1 MSKKGNTRSR
11 RRSLRIWGG
20 YLLVLMAWVVAVM
33 ALAFLGFIICASITW
48 QPSPLYDFLNWV
60 RDYIVLVCIVTVLA
74 GWVVISFYF
83 ISKPI
88 KQLDVVANAAEQ
100 LSRPSEEPIQ
110 LPDSLEDISIQLN
123 LAREQA
129 LRDARAA
136 REAEQRKND
145 LIVYLA
151 HDLKTPLTSVIGYLT
166 LLRDEPQISPEIR
179 ARYTGIALE
188 KAERLEDL
196 INEFFDITR
205 FSLSSLTLDVERVNI
220 TRFNLSRLELER
232 QSVDLTRMLEQV
244 ASEFRPIF
252 AESGLSCSLDLPPKL
267 HYSCDPDKLARV
279 FDNLLRNASYY
290 SLPDSTVE
298 IAGRIEAGKIVLTF
312 SNAGKNIPQ
321 EKLDRIFEQFFRLD
335 SSRATRTGGAGL
347 GLAIAK
353 EIVELHGG
361 TIRADS
367 TEDRITFTI
376 CLPSDHSEAP

>member
-1 MSKKGNTRSR
+1 MSKKRMAGRPALAR
-11 RRSLRIWGG
+11 RRRRALRIWGS
-20 YLLVLMAWVVAVM
+20 YLLVLMAWVVVVLAM
-33 ALAFLGFIICASITW
+33 AFLGVIICNSITW
-48 QPSPLYDFLNWV
+48 QPSLLYDFLQWV
-60 RDYIVLVCIVTVLA
+60 GEYIVFVCIATVLA
-74 GWVVISFYF
+74 GWVVISFFF
-83 ISKPI
+83 ISRPI
-88 KQLDVVANAAEQ
+88 RHLDEVANAAEQ
-100 LSRPSEEPIQ
+100 LAHPGEEPIQ

-123 LAREQA
+123 LARELA
-129 LRDARAA
+129 LRDAQVA

-205 FSLSSLTLDVERVNI
+205 F
-220 TRFNLSRLELER
+220 NLSHLELER
-232 QSVDLTRMLEQV
+232 RSVDLTRMLEQV
-244 ASEFRPIF
+244 ASEFHPIF
-252 AESGLSCSLDLPPKL
+252 EESGLTCRLDLPPKL
-267 HYSCDPDKLARV
+267 PFSCDPDKLARV

-290 SLPDSTVE
+290 SLPGSTVE
-298 IAGRIEAGKIVLTF
+298 IAGGVENGRIVLTF
-312 SNAGKNIPQ
+312 SNAGKEIPQ
-321 EKLDRIFEQFFRLD
+321 EKLDRIFDQFFRLD

-367 TEDRITFTI
+367 AGDRITFTI
-376 CLPSDHSEAP
+376 CLPADRPEAP

>member
-1 MSKKGNTRSR
+1 MNKRRERPPLSDRGR
-11 RRSLRIWGG
+11 RRALRTWGFYLLALTAWVTVVLAAVFLG
-20 YLLVLMAWVVAVM
+20 YLVCSAFTWYAWD
-33 ALAFLGFIICASITW
+33 
-48 QPSPLYDFLNWV
+48 PLYQFLNWV
-60 RDYIVLVCIVTVLA
+60 RDYIVFVCMLVILL
-74 GWVVISFYF
+74 GWVAISYSF
-83 ISKPI
+83 IARPMR
-88 KQLDVVANAAEQ
+88 LVDTLAAAAERLAQ
-100 LSRPSEEPIQ
+100 PGEEPIE
-110 LPDSLEDISIQLN
+110 LPEPMEDLEGQLN
-123 LAREQA
+123 AVRERA

-145 LIVYLA
+145 LVVYLA

-166 LLRDEPQISPEIR
+166 LLRDEPQLSPELR
-179 ARYTGIALE
+179 SRYTGIALE

-196 INEFFDITR
+196 INEFFD
-205 FSLSSLTLDVERVNI
+205 I

>member
-33 ALAFLGFIICASITW
+33 ALAFLGSIICASITW

-83 ISKPI
+83 ISK
-88 KQLDVVANAAEQ
+88 
-100 LSRPSEEPIQ
+100 PIQ

-196 INEFFDITR
+196 INEFFD
-205 FSLSSLTLDVERVNI
+205 I

>member
-1 MSKKGNTRSR
+1 M
-11 RRSLRIWGG
+11 RIWGG

-145 LIVYLA
+145 LIQSQENLRLRKDAEQRKNDLIMYLA

-196 INEFFDITR
+196 INEFFD
-205 FSLSSLTLDVERVNI
+205 I

>member
-1 MSKKGNTRSR
+1 
-11 RRSLRIWGG
+11 
-20 YLLVLMAWVVAVM
+20 MAWVVAVM
-33 ALAFLGFIICASITW
+33 AMALLGVIICASIDW
-48 QPSPLYDFLNWV
+48 QPSPLYDLLQWV
-60 RDYIVLVCIVTVLA
+60 KEYIVLVCIVTVLA

-88 KQLDVVANAAEQ
+88 KQLDVVAGAAEQ
-100 LSRPSEEPIQ
+100 LARPGEEPIR
-110 LPDSLEDISIQLN
+110 LPDTLEDISIQLN

-166 LLRDEPQISPEIR
+166 LLRDEPQISPELR
-179 ARYTGIALE
+179 ARYTGVALE

-205 FSLSSLTLDVERVNI
+205 F
-220 TRFNLSRLELER
+220 NLSHLELER
-232 QSVDLTRMLEQV
+232 RSVDLTRMLEQV
-244 ASEFRPIF
+244 ANEFRPIF
-252 AESGLSCSLDLPPKL
+252 AESGLQCSLELPPKL
-267 HYSCDPDKLARV
+267 PYSCDPDKLARV

-298 IAGRIEAGKIVLTF
+298 IVGQQLRGEIVLTF
-312 SNAGKNIPQ
+312 SNVGKNIPQ

-347 GLAIAK
+347 GLAIAR

-367 TEDRITFTI
+367 VGERVTFTL
-376 CLPSDHSEAP
+376 CLPAAPSEAP